1 MSSKVNVL
9 RLEFNWL
16 LTDEVSS
23 ILAQLKEII
32 QSCLSRF
39 KMPLGMSA
47 TDTSKGSNLPFNN
60 SELVKGWINVA
71 GEHVMKAELKFKIPK
86 FGSAGIGTFIFEQC
100 PWKLQQLL
108 ETHNHLQ
115 MAFDEILERECCG
128 KFTSGEQVEE
138 LMNTLM
144 GSLNRAKTCML
155 VPEKL
160 VLAELFNSSQQRVFN
175 PSIPEELI
183 IFFNVNCDKVVL
195 SVYVL
200 NSLTS
205 APSQKVLIQDQSTIG
220 HQFETHNKWYEVINK
235 AEVICSVPWLKDLIV
250 WINTAL
256 QLCQQLKDKIAIF
269 HTLLPDLVLKEDSD

>member
-160 VLAELFNSSQQRVFN
+160 VLAELFNSSQQ
-175 PSIPEELI
+175 
-183 IFFNVNCDKVVL
+183 
-195 SVYVL
+195 
-200 NSLTS
+200 
-205 APSQKVLIQDQSTIG
+205 KVLIQDQSTIG